1 MAILGTVEG
10 GILTD
15 GGERECW
22 AGNSEQGILP
32 FWISA
37 RTAWCHAAAFLTT
50 LIKSDTWR
58 NLALAAV
65 LARRMRQG

>member
-37 RTAWCHAAAFLTT
+37 RTGWCHAAAFLTT
-50 LIKSDTWR
+50 LIKSDTWHCP
-58 NLALAAV
+58 AKDAT
-65 LARRMRQG
+65 LARSMQ